1 MPDAGW
7 LYTPSETL
15 HPPQKRV
22 QKKRGVRHVRNEAK
36 AGASR
41 QQVGADSREPEK
53 RKEISLNLKYLEL
66 VG

>member
-1 MPDAGW
+1 MALHPFRNP
-7 LYTPSETL
+7 TPSAKAG
-15 HPPQKRV
+15 P
-22 QKKRGVRHVRNEAK
+22 KKGVRHVRNEAK

-41 QQVGADSREPEK
+41 QQEGADSREPEK